1 MDEKQAVSGA
11 VGIEVVVVVG
21 RSLDYN
27 LNLLIG
33 MLRFNL
39 FIINK
44 TLLCSNENPLNLL
57 SLSKLVIVWDL
68 NCDSSLAKVFCF
80 LIPYRWVESNPQ
92 PGFCHSEGWTR
103 WRNRVLNQKEELSRL
118 PRWVHYYPKMLWDS
132 LSFHEKIVVEELD
145 SIKSQDFSI
154 NHSENRLFGWKG
166 RLL

>member
-27 LNLLIG
+27 LNLLLG

-57 SLSKLVIVWDL
+57 SLSKLVIV
-68 NCDSSLAKVFCF
+68 
-80 LIPYRWVESNPQ
+80 
-92 PGFCHSEGWTR
+92 
-103 WRNRVLNQKEELSRL
+103 
-118 PRWVHYYPKMLWDS
+118 
-132 LSFHEKIVVEELD
+132 
-145 SIKSQDFSI
+145 
-154 NHSENRLFGWKG
+154 
-166 RLL
+166 